1 MSSKLSPWLGAT
13 IGTLFVCCCLATA
26 GALGVLIGFV
36 TGPGA
41 VSLVVEDASPTAVL
55 SSPFSTAPMVTVN
68 QTPVPPSARET
79 ITSIAVVSNPGL
91 YNIVVPAPS
100 APALFYPIQFDSKLN
115 IVTYP
120 VNGTTPVALSKSLDT
135 NALPDPHEKSSRY
148 YARTDWYLSGHWNW
162 NPTRQGCEVDRGSVS
177 IAMTMT
183 LPLLS
188 STVGVP
194 VDVISR
200 WNTFVSNMVIHET
213 GHVQLDL
220 EGARDYQRNLGNF
233 PPAPDCDVLQSKL
246 RTLFDDQFANI
257 DRANTGYDSTT
268 RHGRTQGAVFP

>member
-1 MSSKLSPWLGAT
+1 
-13 IGTLFVCCCLATA
+13 
-26 GALGVLIGFV
+26 
-36 TGPGA
+36 
-41 VSLVVEDASPTAVL
+41 VEDASPTAAL
-55 SSPFSTAPMVTVN
+55 SSPFSTAPLVTLN
-68 QTPVPPSARET
+68 QSPVPQGARGT
-79 ITSIAVVSNPGL
+79 ITPIAVVSNPGL
-91 YNIVVPAPS
+91 YNIVVPTPS
-100 APALFYPIQFDSKLN
+100 APALIYPIQFDSNLS

-120 VNGTTPVALSKSLDT
+120 VTGTTLVALSRSLDT
-135 NALPDPHEKSSRY
+135 NALPDPHEKNSRY

-162 NPTRQGCEVDRGSVS
+162 NPAGQGCEVDKGSVS

-188 STVGVP
+188 STVDVP

-200 WNTFVSNMVIHET
+200 WNTFVNNTVIHET

-220 EGARDYQRNLGNF
+220 QGARDYQRKLGNF
-233 PPAPDCDVLQSKL
+233 PPALDCDAIQSKL
-246 RTLFDDQFANI
+246 RTLFDDSFANI